1 MLELQEE
8 VDCNVRRRDCFCF
21 ILQSLCR
28 FVTRSESVKIFSLVR
43 SVLFFLTVFC
53 IIANIDKEL
62 VMPVL
67 KIKSLS
73 KIYGTEHT
81 RTVALDDV
89 SFEVERGEFVAIV
102 GTSGSGK
109 STLLH
114 TIAGVEVPT
123 SGSVFV
129 EDVDV
134 HRQNDKEMSLYRR
147 KKVALIY
154 QGYNLLPMLNV
165 RDNITLPA
173 ELDGRKVEEKRLL
186 DVLNVLG
193 ISEKEFHYPNML
205 SGGQQQR
212 VAIARALIT
221 EPAILLADE
230 PTGNLDS
237 SNTSEIMALFALSNE
252 QYGQTIIVVT
262 HDDRVAMATRRI
274 IRIEDGRIVEDTRK

>member
-1 MLELQEE
+1 
-8 VDCNVRRRDCFCF
+8 
-21 ILQSLCR
+21 
-28 FVTRSESVKIFSLVR
+28 
-43 SVLFFLTVFC
+43 
-53 IIANIDKEL
+53 
-62 VMPVL
+62 MPVL

-262 HDDRVAMATRRI
+262 HDDRVAMATQRI